1 MYTDGSAKKTQK
13 LGVGMAVHVQSR
25 QGIQALHK
33 QPHPT
38 CTSIFVS
45 FLNYTLR
52 LLGNNTVHEKRDVRV
67 VLLV

>member
-1 MYTDGSAKKTQK
+1 MYTDGRAKKTQK
-13 LGVGMAVHVQSR
+13 LGVGMAVHVQAR

-33 QPHPT
+33 RFHPT

-52 LLGNNTVHEKRDVRV
+52 LLRRR
-67 VLLV
+67 